1 MTFTSA
7 IATCFRKYADFSG
20 RARRSEYWK
29 FMFFTMIVEVLT
41 TAVFTTIIPIVVDI
55 NGSEISLI
63 YLAACLIFALPKL
76 AVSVRRLHDI
86 GKSGW
91 FYLISLIPVVGQIIF
106 FIWCVKDS
114 VRPARTSMVRTRRKR
129 RISARQCNY
138 STYNRI

>member
-1 MTFTSA
+1 MTFTNA

-20 RARRSEYWK
+20 RARRSEYWM
-29 FMFFTMIVEVLT
+29 FMLFTTIVEVLT
-41 TAVFTTIIPIVVDI
+41 TVIFTTIIPLTVEID
-55 NGSEISLI
+55 GSEFSIV
-63 YLAACLIFALPKL
+63 YLVACVIFILPKL

-114 VRPARTSMVRTRRKR
+114 EARTNKYGQDPKEPEEFC
-129 RISARQCNY
+129 SAMQLQHV
-138 STYNRI
+138 

>member
-114 VRPARTSMVRTRRKR
+114 EARTNKYGKDPKDFRSMMQ
-129 RISARQCNY
+129 IQYA
-138 STYNRI
+138 

>member
-41 TAVFTTIIPIVVDI
+41 TVIFTTIIPLTVEID
-55 NGSEISLI
+55 GSEFSIV
-63 YLAACLIFALPKL
+63 YLVACVIFILPKL

-91 FYLISLIPVVGQIIF
+91 LYLISLIPVVGQIIF

-114 VRPARTSMVRTRRKR
+114 EAHTNKYGKDPKEVEEFCQAMQLQHV
-129 RISARQCNY
+129 
-138 STYNRI
+138 

>member
-29 FMFFTMIVEVLT
+29 FMLFTMIIEALSTVI
-41 TAVFTTIIPIVVDI
+41 FSTIIPLTVEIHGV
-55 NGSEISLI
+55 EISLV
-63 YLAACLIFALPKL
+63 YLAVCLIFYLPKL
-76 AVSVRRLHDI
+76 SVSVRRLHDI

-114 VRPARTSMVRTRRKR
+114 EECTNEYGQSPKEPEELCSRMQIQHV
-129 RISARQCNY
+129 
-138 STYNRI
+138 

>member
-1 MTFTSA
+1 MTFTNA

-20 RARRSEYWK
+20 RARRSEYWM
-29 FMFFTMIVEVLT
+29 FMLFTTIVEVLT
-41 TAVFTTIIPIVVDI
+41 TVIFTTIIPLTVEID
-55 NGSEISLI
+55 GSEFSIV
-63 YLAACLIFALPKL
+63 YLVACVIFILPKL

-114 VRPARTSMVRTRRKR
+114 EARTNKYGKDPKEAEDFC
-129 RISARQCNY
+129 SAMQLQHV
-138 STYNRI
+138 

>member
-63 YLAACLIFALPKL
+63 YLAACLIFAL
-76 AVSVRRLHDI
+76 
-86 GKSGW
+86 
-91 FYLISLIPVVGQIIF
+91 
-106 FIWCVKDS
+106 
-114 VRPARTSMVRTRRKR
+114 
-129 RISARQCNY
+129 
-138 STYNRI
+138 

>member
-29 FMFFTMIVEVLT
+29 FILFTMIIEALSTVI
-41 TAVFTTIIPIVVDI
+41 FSTIIPLTVEIH
-55 NGSEISLI
+55 GAEISLAFI
-63 YLAACLIFALPKL
+63 AANLIFILPKL
-76 AVSVRRLHDI
+76 AVSVRRL
-86 GKSGW
+86 GW

-114 VRPARTSMVRTRRKR
+114 EARTNKYGQDPKEPEEFCSRMQLQHV
-129 RISARQCNY
+129 
-138 STYNRI
+138 

>member
-114 VRPARTSMVRTRRKR
+114 EPRTNKYGHDPKEPEEFC
-129 RISARQCNY
+129 SAMQLQHV
-138 STYNRI
+138 

>member
-1 MTFTSA
+1 MTFTNA

-20 RARRSEYWK
+20 RARRSEYWM
-29 FMFFTMIVEVLT
+29 FMLFTTIVEVLT
-41 TAVFTTIIPIVVDI
+41 TVIFTTIIPLTVEID
-55 NGSEISLI
+55 GSEFSIV
-63 YLAACLIFALPKL
+63 YLVACVIFILPKL

-114 VRPARTSMVRTRRKR
+114 EECTNEYGQSPKEPEELC
-129 RISARQCNY
+129 SAMQLQHV
-138 STYNRI
+138 

>member
-1 MTFTSA
+1 MTFTNA

-20 RARRSEYWK
+20 RARRSEYWM
-29 FMFFTMIVEVLT
+29 FMLFTTIVEVLT
-41 TAVFTTIIPIVVDI
+41 TVIFTTIIPLTVEID
-55 NGSEISLI
+55 GSEFSIV
-63 YLAACLIFALPKL
+63 YLVACVIFILPKL

-114 VRPARTSMVRTRRKR
+114 EARTNKYGQDPKDFRSMMQ
-129 RISARQCNY
+129 IQYA
-138 STYNRI
+138 

>member
-1 MTFTSA
+1 MTFTDA
-7 IATCFRKYADFSG
+7 IATCFRKYADFNG

-29 FMFFTMIVEVLT
+29 FML
-41 TAVFTTIIPIVVDI
+41 FTTIIEALSGVIFSTIIPLTVEIGDA
-55 NGSEISLI
+55 EISLAYI
-63 YLAACLIFALPKL
+63 AVYLIFILPKL

-114 VRPARTSMVRTRRKR
+114 EARTNKYGQDPKEPEEFCSRMQLQHV
-129 RISARQCNY
+129 
-138 STYNRI
+138 

>member
-114 VRPARTSMVRTRRKR
+114 EARTNKYGKDPKEAEDFCQAMQLQHV
-129 RISARQCNY
+129 
-138 STYNRI
+138 

>member
-91 FYLISLIPVVGQIIF
+91 FYFISLIPVVGQIIF

-114 VRPARTSMVRTRRKR
+114 EARTNKYGQDPKEVEDFC
-129 RISARQCNY
+129 SAMQLQHV
-138 STYNRI
+138 

>member
-20 RARRSEYWK
+20 RARRSEYCK

-114 VRPARTSMVRTRRKR
+114 EARTNKYGKDPKEAEDFC
-129 RISARQCNY
+129 SAMQLQHV
-138 STYNRI
+138 

>member
-114 VRPARTSMVRTRRKR
+114 EARTNKYGQDPKDSEEFC
-129 RISARQCNY
+129 SAMQLQHV
-138 STYNRI
+138 